1 MATYKVPYQNL
12 EFNIPD
18 TGQVFRYPN
27 DPYAVYVREGNTIK
41 AYSLMALGGGQKAG
55 EHASVSES
63 KGREILKSKY
73 GLDFESLPT
82 FSGADAQTAL
92 GGATAG
98 DWGAFNPT
106 TPTSTGEVITK
117 SISPINPQGADI
129 TSSLTGAISKS
140 PSIQEN
146 LARAGAT
153 PEQQAQIA
161 AGTQIGQPTQISP
174 ELKAQ
179 ITPEAKPITTP
190 ATSQWQTPEQRTAVE
205 KATGAPIPTTPTY
218 APGTPTALIGQTDQ
232 QANADMQKDLV
243 AINAQTPT
251 GTTDYNKMFAS
262 VVSLLSEQK
271 PPTAP
276 SMVETFQQQR
286 AALGVGTLE
295 GDLSGIDAQMAKLDA
310 DWQATEAEEGGRL
323 VSMAQI
329 RKRQSAL
336 GIEYTK
342 QRGQL
347 EIERSAIAR
356 QISNKLD
363 SLNMYMNLTQQDF
376 TNASNQYNSE
386 FSRNIQIINLFSK
399 EQDKYKADAQAN
411 YNTVINMMT
420 SSGKTFT
427 DLDADMQKYIYSLE
441 LQQGL
446 PVGTTKAFVMAK
458 PNTKILS
465 SVSGYDSQGNQ
476 QVTYIYEDPKTGLPG
491 TVQIVKTG
499 GVQEPSV
506 QEKETQTINETE
518 KRLKASAGTDG
529 FIDPQVYLTERRN
542 STLGP
547 DEFDKRFK
555 DLLSPQEKVNL
566 GIEKSVSSKF
576 LTRDWF
582 KSAFTED
589 QLKASAKEA
598 GMAGIFKGK
607 ETEINE
613 YMDYLMTVVEQYR
626 KAGYSDEEILKLMK

>member
-205 KATGAPIPTTPTY
+205 KATGAPIPKTPTY

-232 QANADMQKDLV
+232 QANADMQKDL
-243 AINAQTPT
+243 ATINAQAPT

-276 SMVETFQQQR
+276 SMVTTGKQLL
-286 AALGVGTLE
+286 ADLNVGTLE
-295 GDLSGIDAQMAKLDA
+295 GDLAANDVRRAQLDA
-310 DWQATEAEEGGRL
+310 SWQTTELEEGGRL

-336 GIEYTK
+336 GIEY
-342 QRGQL
+342 QRQKGELEVERARIVGQL
-347 EIERSAIAR
+347 
-356 QISNKLD
+356 
-363 SLNMYMNLTQQDF
+363 NM
-376 TNASNQYNSE
+376 
-386 FSRNIQIINLFSK
+386 K
-399 EQDKYKADAQAN
+399 
-411 YNTVINMMT
+411 YNTVEMMMKWTGQDYETASKEYQNKITNAINLTNLIKGISDSQKTDQERLTDNARANGQIIIDLIKGGNINPDTVPESTKLEWNNIELQAGWPKGFLSLVSKTVTETISNIDSYTNADGQRVNSIMT
-420 SSGKTFT
+420 KNADGSYKVTEIVGGDVETKPTKATIDAGISSIITGLEKTKGKDGFYDPDKYVAARKAFQAEYPDANIG
-427 DLDADMQKYIYSLE
+427 DLDKAVADMFSPAALVRLRTVY
-441 LQQGL
+441 GL
-446 PVGTTKAFVMAK
+446 
-458 PNTKILS
+458 
-465 SVSGYDSQGNQ
+465 
-476 QVTYIYEDPKTGLPG
+476 
-491 TVQIVKTG
+491 
-499 GVQEPSV
+499 
-506 QEKETQTINETE
+506 
-518 KRLKASAGTDG
+518 
-529 FIDPQVYLTERRN
+529 
-542 STLGP
+542 TLGGN
-547 DEFDKRFK
+547 
-555 DLLSPQEKVNL
+555 V
-566 GIEKSVSSKF
+566 
-576 LTRDWF
+576 
-582 KSAFTED
+582 
-589 QLKASAKEA
+589 
-598 GMAGIFKGK
+598 
-607 ETEINE
+607 
-613 YMDYLMTVVEQYR
+613 
-626 KAGYSDEEILKLMK
+626 